1 MQANCNGIKHDPSTY
16 INTHTESNEEDI
28 YTVKAFFEENFGG
41 GDREEREKEQRE
53 KARVSSPKRHG
64 FVRV

>member
-1 MQANCNGIKHDPSTY
+1 LQWHKTRFKH
-16 INTHTESNEEDI
+16 IHKHTHTETNEGDI